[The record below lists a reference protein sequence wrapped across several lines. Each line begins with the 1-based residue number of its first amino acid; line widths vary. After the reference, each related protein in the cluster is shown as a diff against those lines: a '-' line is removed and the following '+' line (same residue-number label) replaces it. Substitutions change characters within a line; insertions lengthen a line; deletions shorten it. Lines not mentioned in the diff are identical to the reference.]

1 MEIYN
6 RIPIGTR
13 IGFIDICL
21 KTIECLAD
29 ISVKFTDIISIMN
42 KENEYLG
49 NLNNGI
55 DIIVLFKS
63 YISYLDEINLFYREH
78 YMLDIL
84 KKADVPSIDI
94 EMTEELEK
102 FKSFGTDYEKIKIAI
117 SETFKKINSRFIK
130 KMSAISVNLDEDLS
144 NPECLIKILSIFCRG
159 ELDDIEILVDG
170 LRKII
175 GEEFIK

>member
-49 NLNNGI
+49 NLNDGI

-63 YISYLDEINLFYREH
+63 YISYLYEINLFYR
-78 YMLDIL
+78 
-84 KKADVPSIDI
+84 
-94 EMTEELEK
+94 
-102 FKSFGTDYEKIKIAI
+102 
-117 SETFKKINSRFIK
+117 
-130 KMSAISVNLDEDLS
+130 
-144 NPECLIKILSIFCRG
+144 
-159 ELDDIEILVDG
+159 
-170 LRKII
+170 
-175 GEEFIK
+175 